1 MEDADREVSRC
12 KNEKM
17 PLLQKIIMKE
27 YDADI
32 STDLPQVSALKY
44 LGTTIGESVGVA
56 KKLQRG

>member
-1 MEDADREVSRC
+1 
-12 KNEKM
+12 M

-32 STDLPQVSALKY
+32 YTDLPQVSALKY